1 MSEVIN
7 MFPSSSITG
16 ELVDLS
22 TILVNAEK
30 ESKGYNKG
38 IVILVNDRA
47 GTWELK
53 WDTAGLTNSEILLA
67 VQILKEKLVRSIV
80 LDL

>member
-7 MFPSSSITG
+7 MFPNSSIAG

-22 TILVNAEK
+22 TVLVNAEK
-30 ESKGYNKG
+30 ESKDYNKG
-38 IVILVNDRA
+38 VVILINDRA

-53 WDTAGLTNSEILLA
+53 WDVAGLTNSETLLA
-67 VQILKEKLVRSIV
+67 VQILKEKLIRGIV
-80 LDL
+80 L